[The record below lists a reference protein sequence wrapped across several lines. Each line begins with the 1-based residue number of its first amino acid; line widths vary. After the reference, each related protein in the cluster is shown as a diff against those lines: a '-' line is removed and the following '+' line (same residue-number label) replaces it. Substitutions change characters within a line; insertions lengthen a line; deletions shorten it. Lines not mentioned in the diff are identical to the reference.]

1 MKLCTKHPACCVR
14 CGVRE
19 PGCAEYCI
27 WANDGNRGFDLLGEC
42 HSPFSAHSDVNRKSC
57 WNCVGNVSRL
67 TTCVADFA
75 DRTLEQTALTLVL
88 PLDDFGRHFLIGS
101 RATLWRVF
109 ERLDLFWHSW

>member
-1 MKLCTKHPACCVR
+1 
-14 CGVRE
+14 
-19 PGCAEYCI
+19 
-27 WANDGNRGFDLLGEC
+27 
-42 HSPFSAHSDVNRKSC
+42 
-57 WNCVGNVSRL
+57 
-67 TTCVADFA
+67 VADFA